1 MAISTDSKEYNVV
14 VMGTKFTITVDYY
27 KTKAGTVLVDQITD
41 VFCEENLIDV
51 LPEKYLLMMIEAVP
65 GQ

>member
-1 MAISTDSKEYNVV
+1 
-14 VMGTKFTITVDYY
+14 MGTKFTITAEVYE
-27 KTKAGTVLVDQITD
+27 TKAGMTVVDQITD